1 MIKVENLTKRYAG
14 QTAIRDLN
22 FEVGQGEIMGFLGPN
37 GAGKTTTMR
46 ILAGFMPAT
55 SGRASIAGFD
65 VFEQSLQARSRLGYM
80 PENVPLYNDMRVTEY
95 LDYRA
100 ALKGVPHRRVAE
112 RVGDVKELCGL
123 REVERKLIGALSK
136 GYRQRVG
143 LADALVNEPE
153 LLILDEPTIGLDP
166 NQIRQVR
173 ELIKN
178 LGKQHTILLSTHILP
193 EVEMTCSRVIIIH
206 KGRIEACDT
215 PDNLLGQIRQAG
227 GVVVEAKTGKDD
239 GAEELRKISGVR
251 EVTVEQEDGW
261 ITHDCAAEGHALTLA
276 AGERPRLALEEAFDP
291 QNTGGFVHPPA
302 NFLLRQF
309 AQRKTKGHV
318 VVDSH
323 VRIKGVGLEDHRDV
337 TVLGRNVINQPVANE
352 DATFGYL
359 LKAGQEP
366 QRGRFSRPFQE
377 TRALGQAPRAIVV
390 EHDLERGIEDDDV
403 VAGGHEYYRLRC
415 PSVCRSLPSGC
426 AATSSESS
434 SASGQ
439 PSSWRRPAALN

>member
-1 MIKVENLTKRYAG
+1 MIKVQNLTKKYAG

-80 PENVPLYNDMRVTEY
+80 PENVPLYNDMRVSEY

-100 ALKGVPHRRVAE
+100 ALKGVPHRRIAE

-215 PDNLLGQIRQAG
+215 PDNLLAKIRQAG
-227 GVVVEAKTGKDD
+227 GVVLEAKVGNDN
-239 GAEELRKISGVR
+239 GAEQLKKIPGVR
-251 EVTVEQEDGW
+251 EVVTDGEDEWKRLSLRVESGTEVREEVFRL
-261 ITHDCAAEGHALTLA
+261 AAERHWAVRELT
-276 AGERPRLALEEAFDP
+276 
-291 QNTGGFVHPPA
+291 
-302 NFLLRQF
+302 
-309 AQRKTKGHV
+309 QRRAT
-318 VVDSH
+318 
-323 VRIKGVGLEDHRDV
+323 LEDV
-337 TVLGRNVINQPVANE
+337 
-352 DATFGYL
+352 F
-359 LKAGQEP
+359 
-366 QRGRFSRPFQE
+366 
-377 TRALGQAPRAIVV
+377 V
-390 EHDLERGIEDDDV
+390 ELTHPDLV
-403 VAGGHEYYRLRC
+403 
-415 PSVCRSLPSGC
+415 
-426 AATSSESS
+426 
-434 SASGQ
+434 
-439 PSSWRRPAALN
+439 

>member
-193 EVEMTCSRVIIIH
+193 EVEMTCSRVIIVH

-215 PDNLLGQIRQAG
+215 PDNLLNQMRTAT
-227 GVVVEAKTGKDD
+227 GVVLEAKTGKDN
-239 GAEELRKISGVR
+239 GAEELRKVAGVKDVSLTTDGEWQIFSLRAEAGADVR
-251 EVTVEQEDGW
+251 EE
-261 ITHDCAAEGHALTLA
+261 IF
-276 AGERPRLALEEAFDP
+276 RLAIDRHWTVREL
-291 QNTGGFVHPPA
+291 T
-302 NFLLRQF
+302 
-309 AQRKTKGHV
+309 QRRAT
-318 VVDSH
+318 
-323 VRIKGVGLEDHRDV
+323 LEDVFVELTH
-337 TVLGRNVINQPVANE
+337 P
-352 DATFGYL
+352 DA
-359 LKAGQEP
+359 
-366 QRGRFSRPFQE
+366 
-377 TRALGQAPRAIVV
+377 V
-390 EHDLERGIEDDDV
+390 
-403 VAGGHEYYRLRC
+403 
-415 PSVCRSLPSGC
+415 
-426 AATSSESS
+426 
-434 SASGQ
+434 
-439 PSSWRRPAALN
+439 